1 MPTDQPLPHLALA
14 PLPTAAALEPGR
26 LHVEPPSPLEQ
37 LRALHDAELRLL
49 AQATGEH
56 LAPELADRV
65 LELRVSPGPAFPG
78 EEGRRFF

>member
-1 MPTDQPLPHLALA
+1 VPTDQPLPHLALA
-14 PLPTAAALEPGR
+14 PLPAAAVLKPGC

-37 LRALHDAELRLL
+37 MRALQDAELRLL

-65 LELRVSPGPAFPG
+65 LELRARRAAIWPGA
-78 EEGRRFF
+78 